1 MILTKTRANKFREQN
16 DIFVAPASTM
26 PSYTPC
32 PVFEKN
38 RNSMPIYVLQF
49 VLSAS
54 LCASVVSQGL
64 ANSASCIR
72 LSMTSI
78 VLLSKEGP

>member
-38 RNSMPIYVLQF
+38 RNSMPIYVLQ
-49 VLSAS
+49 SAS